1 MIKVETLGMLDVA
14 KVNPVLKHTEDVKNY
29 SFLTVD
35 DELYLISNTI
45 TGDNAYRE
53 DVTIPAGEY
62 LNGFLVRAWD
72 GQKLVVDGKH
82 IQDKLT
88 TLSVGDTLEA
98 QTDGTLKKVSEAT
111 GVHLVITD
119 KGVTLTEAAV
129 KAKVAIAA
137 STTTTSGGD
146 S

>member
-1 MIKVETLGMLDVA
+1 MIKVETLGMLDIV
-14 KVNPVLKHTEDVKNY
+14 KVNPVLQHTEDVKNY

-45 TGDNAYRE
+45 TGDNSYRE
-53 DVTIPAGEY
+53 DVVIPAGEY

-88 TLSVGDTLEA
+88 TLSVGDALEA
-98 QTDGTLKKVSEAT
+98 QTDGTLKKVSKAT
-111 GVHLVITD
+111 GVYLVITD
-119 KGVTLTEAAV
+119 KGVTLTEAAI

-137 STTTTSGGD
+137 PTTTPSGGN

>member
-98 QTDGTLKKVSEAT
+98 QTDGTLKKVSKAT

>member
-35 DELYLISNTI
+35 NELYLISNTI
-45 TGDNAYRE
+45 TGDNSYRE

-62 LNGFLVRAWD
+62 LNGFLVKAWD
-72 GQKLVVDGKH
+72 GQKLVIDGKH
-82 IQDKLT
+82 IQDE
-88 TLSVGDTLEA
+88 LSALNVGDILEA
-98 QTDGTLKKVSEAT
+98 QDDGTLKKVSTSA

-129 KAKVAIAA
+129 KAKVVVAA
-137 STTTTSGGD
+137 TA
-146 S
+146 